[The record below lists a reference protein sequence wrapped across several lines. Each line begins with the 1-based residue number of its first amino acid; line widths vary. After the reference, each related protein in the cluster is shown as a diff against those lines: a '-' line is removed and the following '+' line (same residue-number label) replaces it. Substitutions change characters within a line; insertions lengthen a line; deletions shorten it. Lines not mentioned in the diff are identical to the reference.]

1 MSTQFVGPSHWEQL
15 IFLQAWKTQRYHH
28 PNLWPS
34 ALEARMLTCKEQVK
48 MAEAALSPAP
58 HREFLGLSRCNQ
70 SPRRQRMRQATG
82 CECPHELPTKR
93 FAT

>member
-1 MSTQFVGPSHWEQL
+1 MSTQFLGPSHWEKL
-15 IFLQAWKTQRYHH
+15 IFLLAWKTQPYHH
-28 PNLWPS
+28 PNVRPS
-34 ALEARMLTCKEQVK
+34 ALEARMLTGKEQVK

-58 HREFLGLSRCNQ
+58 HREFLGLSRCNR
-70 SPRRQRMRQATG
+70 SPRRQRMLQATG